1 MYESETD
8 VCDGIVR
15 PDVDYVYA
23 SFRLGN
29 QSTIAQLLNENVK
42 SITTQTLTE
51 YCMKEVFRVLCYFYL
66 PPCGNSTHLAPPP
79 SICHEECHTVQKECN
94 TTWNTVF
101 KNLHPI
107 LECSS
112 TSMLLFPVPHCC
124 TGAGLGLAL
133 DLPSSTVASSPE
145 ITPLPNESEGA
156 LTVASSPE
164 ITSLPKENEGASTV
178 ASSPETSSLPKENE
192 GAMLQAV
199 ISVVVFLLLAVVAT
213 MIIVP
218 LLVVVFSKRRRKKK
232 LKNMQLDIMAM

>member
-23 SFRLGN
+23 SFRLGD

-42 SITTQTLTE
+42 SITTPTHTE
-51 YCMKEVFRVLCYFYL
+51 YCVREIFRVLCYFYL

-79 SICHEECHTVQKECN
+79 SICQEECHTVQRECN

-101 KNLHPI
+101 KNLDPI
-107 LECSS
+107 LECSD

-124 TGAGLGLAL
+124 IGAGLGLPI

-145 ITPLPNESEGA
+145 IT
-156 LTVASSPE
+156 
-164 ITSLPKENEGASTV
+164 SLPRENEGTV
-178 ASSPETSSLPKENE
+178 
-192 GAMLQAV
+192 LQAV
-199 ISVVVFLLLAVVAT
+199 ISVVLPILLAAVAM

-232 LKNMQLDIMAM
+232 LENMQLDIMAM

>member
-1 MYESETD
+1 MYKSETD

-23 SFRLGN
+23 SFRLGD

-42 SITTQTLTE
+42 NITTLTHTE
-51 YCMKEVFRVLCYFYL
+51 YCVKEVFRVLCYFYL
-66 PPCGNSTHLAPPP
+66 PPCGDSTHLAPPP
-79 SICHEECHTVQKECN
+79 SICQEECHTVQKECN

-101 KNLHPI
+101 KNLDPI
-107 LECSS
+107 LDCSD

-124 TGAGLGLAL
+124 TGAGLGLPL

-145 ITPLPNESEGA
+145 IT
-156 LTVASSPE
+156 
-164 ITSLPKENEGASTV
+164 SLPRENEGTV
-178 ASSPETSSLPKENE
+178 
-192 GAMLQAV
+192 LQAV
-199 ISVVVFLLLAVVAT
+199 ISVVLPILLAAVAT

-232 LKNMQLDIMAM
+232 LENMQLDIMAM

>member
-1 MYESETD
+1 MYKSETD

-23 SFRLGN
+23 SFRLGD
-29 QSTIAQLLNENVK
+29 QSTIAQLLNENVTN
-42 SITTQTLTE
+42 ITTLTHTE

-79 SICHEECHTVQKECN
+79 SICQEECYMVQKECN

-101 KNLHPI
+101 KNLDPI
-107 LECSS
+107 IDCSD

-124 TGAGLGLAL
+124 TGAGLGLPL

-145 ITPLPNESEGA
+145 IT
-156 LTVASSPE
+156 
-164 ITSLPKENEGASTV
+164 SLPRENDGASTV
-178 ASSPETSSLPKENE
+178 ASPPDTSSLPRENE
-192 GAMLQAV
+192 GAVLEAV
-199 ISVVVFLLLAVVAT
+199 VSVVVSILLAAVAM

-218 LLVVVFSKRRRKKK
+218 LLVVVFSKRQRKKK
-232 LKNMQLDIMAM
+232 LENMQLDIMAM